1 MTKKFFH
8 PSLLLLF
15 WDPGSGI
22 RDPGWVKIRIRD
34 QGQTSRIRNTALNR
48 RKTSSSATMDAM
60 EKRERGVNAPRSQT
74 ALTVS
79 GPVNPPHPP
88 PPPPPANQLK
98 STTQTEQYGPWIN
111 LGHSWAQ
118 MALTS
123 LVPFQGPGVSRA
135 PSPPLTQVIHSP
147 L

>member
-1 MTKKFFH
+1 MKKFFFH

-15 WDPGSGI
+15 LDPGSGMGKNQ
-22 RDPGWVKIRIRD
+22 DPGSGTNIP
-34 QGQTSRIRNTALNR
+34 RIRNTALNC

-88 PPPPPANQLK
+88 TPPPPTPPPANQLK
-98 STTQTEQYGPWIN
+98 SPTPHQHKQN
-111 LGHSWAQ
+111 S
-118 MALTS
+118 M
-123 LVPFQGPGVSRA
+123 GPG
-135 PSPPLTQVIHSP
+135 
-147 L
+147 